1 VTTCT
6 PVPKS
11 TGGIACPSGK
21 CTSGTYSGYDFSFSD
36 GKGSTICLSA
46 SSLCAAGTTAAQDP
60 PTYSVWGAGFG
71 FNLSPDTTAT
81 TTVEVQLAGAG
92 VSVALSSL
100 PTGAEARVQVTVGTT
115 DYCAK
120 MTTATQT
127 LAWTSFNTKC
137 WDNTGTALTA
147 APKTGK
153 IQFQASS
160 GTAAGTFDFCVT
172 SLSFQ

>member
-1 VTTCT
+1 MS
-6 PVPKS
+6 P
-11 TGGIACPSGK
+11 
-21 CTSGTYSGYDFSFSD
+21 D
-36 GKGSTICLSA
+36 
-46 SSLCAAGTTAAQDP
+46 SLCVAGTTAAQDP

-71 FNLSPDTTAT
+71 FNLSPDTTTT

-92 VSVALSSL
+92 VTVALSSL

-120 MTTATQT
+120 MTTASQT
-127 LAWTSFNTKC
+127 LKWADFNSKC
-137 WDNTGTALTA
+137 WDKSGTALTA
-147 APKTGK
+147 APKTAK

-172 SLSFQ
+172 SLSFE